1 MENSGG
7 LCMENDSGELQ
18 MEIYSN
24 RLYSEYNSGFLQM
37 ENVSGERFEAG
48 E

>member
-7 LCMENDSGELQ
+7 LCKKIDSGELQ
-18 MEIYSN
+18 MEHYSIRQETEN
-24 RLYSEYNSGFLQM
+24 NSAWLQM
-37 ENVSGERFEAG
+37 ENVSGERFAAG